1 MNLLQALVNTV
12 LPIFILAGLGWIA
25 RTVIKV
31 DVKEPAKLAVYILVP
46 GLIVNSILGTTL
58 VASEIGKIIAYGL
71 LLVAAMIGLTLLT
84 GRLLGWTPSERSASV
99 LGTAFMNVANY
110 GLPVVLFAFGQDGFE
125 RAAIFV
131 VLQSVMYYSIG
142 VFFAARGRMDWR
154 EAVKAVFKLPLIWA
168 AAGAILIRLTGIELP
183 EVVLKPIQLLANGAI
198 VVVVILLGMQV
209 ASIEL
214 KGARTKIA
222 VGAVLRLVASPLIGM
237 ALVAWL
243 KPEPLT
249 AKVLVLESAMPTAV
263 NTTLLAVQFGAEPD
277 LVSGITLV
285 STLASLATV
294 TFWVWFL
301 QV

>member
-25 RTVIKV
+25 RTVVKV
-31 DVKEPAKLAVYILVP
+31 DVKEPAKLAVYFLVP
-46 GLIVNSILGTTL
+46 GLIVNSILGSTL
-58 VASEIGKIIAYGL
+58 VAAEIGKIIAFGVL
-71 LLVAAMIGLTLLT
+71 LIAAMVALTLLT
-84 GRLLGWTPSERSASV
+84 GRLLGWSASERSASV

-110 GLPVVLFAFGQDGFE
+110 GLPVVLFAFGQQGFE

-131 VLQSVMYYSIG
+131 VLVTVSYYSVG
-142 VFFAARGRMDWR
+142 VFFAAHGRMDWKD
-154 EAVKAVFKLPLIWA
+154 AVRSIFKLPLIWA
-168 AAGAILIRLTGIELP
+168 AAGAILVRLTGIHLP
-183 EVVLKPIQLLANGAI
+183 EVILKPIGLLANGAV

-209 ASIEL
+209 AGFRL
-214 KGARTKIA
+214 KGARLKIT

-237 ALVAWL
+237 ALVALL

-263 NTTLLAVQFGAEPD
+263 NTTLLAVQFNAEPD
-277 LVSGITLV
+277 LVSGITLT
-285 STLASLATV
+285 STLASIATV

-301 QV
+301 QM